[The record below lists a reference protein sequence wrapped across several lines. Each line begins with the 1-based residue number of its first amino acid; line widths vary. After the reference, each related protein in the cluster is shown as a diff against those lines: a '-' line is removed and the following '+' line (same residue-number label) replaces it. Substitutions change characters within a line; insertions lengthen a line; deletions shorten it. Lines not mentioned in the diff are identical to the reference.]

1 MKMAK
6 AGKIFTGVAV
16 VVLLGMSGCAGGAG
30 GGYYTPSG
38 SGSYYG
44 YGAYNGSYIDEVP
57 PSFYNNDPT
66 LRQWF
71 TAPYWNP
78 EAP

>member
-6 AGKIFTGVAV
+6 AGKIFTGLALLAV
-16 VVLLGMSGCAGGAG
+16 LALAGCAGGAG

-38 SGSYYG
+38 SYYG
-44 YGAYNGSYIDEVP
+44 YGAYGGPYREEVP
-57 PSFYNNDPT
+57 PSFYNNDPS

>member
-1 MKMAK
+1 
-6 AGKIFTGVAV
+6 
-16 VVLLGMSGCAGGAG
+16 
-30 GGYYTPSG
+30 
-38 SGSYYG
+38 
-44 YGAYNGSYIDEVP
+44 VP
-57 PSFYNNDPT
+57 PSFYNDDPT

>member
-1 MKMAK
+1 MNMAK
-6 AGKIFTGVAV
+6 AGKILTYLA
-16 VVLLGMSGCAGGAG
+16 LLAFLALAGCAGGAG
-30 GGYYTPSG
+30 GEYYASG
-38 SGSYYG
+38 GGSYYG
-44 YGAYNGSYIDEVP
+44 YGAYGGPYRDEVP

-71 TAPYWNP
+71 TPPYWNP

>member
-1 MKMAK
+1 MNMAK
-6 AGKIFTGVAV
+6 AGKIFTGLA
-16 VVLLGMSGCAGGAG
+16 LAAFLALAGCAGGAG
-30 GGYYTPSG
+30 GGYSSSG
-38 SGSYYG
+38 GSYYG
-44 YGAYNGSYIDEVP
+44 YGAYTGSYINEVP
-57 PSFYNNDPT
+57 PSFYNDDPT

>member
-1 MKMAK
+1 MARAT
-6 AGKIFTGVAV
+6 AGKILTGLAA
-16 VVLLGMSGCAGGAG
+16 LAFLGMAGCAGGAG
-30 GGYYTPSG
+30 GGYYTS

-44 YGAYNGSYIDEVP
+44 YGAYGGSYTDEVP
-57 PSFYNNDPT
+57 PSFYNNDPN

-71 TAPYWNP
+71 TPPYWNP